1 MKIGIIGLPYSGK
14 STVFSALTG
23 MPAPASSYGDAKA
36 EPKLAVVSVEDER
49 IDDLSRFY
57 MPKKT
62 TYATLDLADFVG
74 LQSGSARDGIFS
86 SSTLQHVRSSD
97 ALALVLRNFDG
108 SEAGP
113 DLTEVDPLRD
123 SETVMTEF
131 LISDFMQIERRL
143 EHMKEERRRGR
154 GSMAMDGEEKLL
166 RRIADALDKN
176 VPVRNFE
183 LSKHERKTI
192 SGFQFL
198 TAKPLQCIVNSD
210 ENLYGDNDELIRSI
224 PDAIEFAGSFEMAL
238 AHMEEHEAAEFMHDM
253 GIQNSARN
261 RLATACYKLLG
272 YISFFTVG
280 EDEVRAWTIREGDNA
295 VDAAGTIHSDLAR
308 GFIRAECFSYDDLMA
323 EGSEKAV
330 RTAGKFQ
337 LQGKNYQV
345 RDGDILNIRF
355 SA

>member
-36 EPKLAVVSVEDER
+36 EPKLAVVSVEDKR
-49 IDDLSRFY
+49 VDDLSRLY

-108 SEAGP
+108 SAAGAE
-113 DLTEVDPLRD
+113 LAKIDPLGD

-131 LISDFMQIERRL
+131 LISDFMQIERRI
-143 EHMKEERRRGR
+143 EHLKDERKRGK
-154 GSMAMDGEEKLL
+154 GSISVDQEEKLL
-166 RRIADALDKN
+166 QRIAEALDKN
-176 VPVRNFE
+176 TPVRQLT
-183 LSKHERKTI
+183 LSEQERKLV

-198 TAKPLQCIVNSD
+198 TAKPIQFIVNSD
-210 ENLYGDNDELIRSI
+210 EQKYGNNDELLRSI
-224 PDAIEFAGSFEMAL
+224 PDAIEFAGNFEMEL
-238 AHMEEHEAAEFMHDM
+238 IHMEEDEAAEFMLDM
-253 GIQNSARN
+253 GMQTSARN
-261 RLATACYKLLG
+261 RLAAACYKLLG

-280 EDEVRAWTIREGDNA
+280 EDEVRAWTIRDGDNA
-295 VDAAGTIHSDLAR
+295 VDAAGAIHSDLAR

-323 EGSEKAV
+323 EGSEKAI

-337 LQGKNYQV
+337 LQGKSYQV
-345 RDGDILNIRF
+345 KDGDILNIRF